1 MSEVA
6 GRAWKWRIPSAS
18 SVSFAYCVLLLVV
31 LACVEWAAEIWLPF
45 TILLFAP
52 PVVFILGFFIL
63 TPLMLWRRKWRH
75 IAMHTICVVVV
86 FTLFMRLRWHRAPV
100 MEKGHITVITHN
112 IGQGD
117 RYAFTEYF
125 PGEEPDVVLLQDAGR
140 ARSAFAKQLPRHR
153 IRANDQFTI
162 LTPHTILRA
171 DIVDAVKWRDRPI
184 AARYELMIDG
194 REIALYN
201 VHMPTPRPSLRGIF
215 SPRVWLE
222 IAGVYSASTEGFP
235 SYRAW
240 IDARVALMRGLV
252 AVIEKEKL
260 PFIVGG
266 DFNMPDHGR
275 MYRIATKGM
284 TDAFATAGNGWG
296 LTFPGTKDSA
306 LAAKLGPWLRI
317 DYLFAGKGWK
327 PVECRTANDPRSQ
340 HRAVF
345 ARFAPAP

>member
-1 MSEVA
+1 MSESA
-6 GRAWKWRIPSAS
+6 GRGGGRQIFSLPNL
-18 SVSFAYCVLLLVV
+18 SFAYCFSLLFVLT
-31 LACVEWAAEIWLPF
+31 CVEWAAESWLPF

-52 PVVFILGFFIL
+52 PVVFISGFFIL
-63 TPLMLWRRKWRH
+63 TPLMLWRRNWRH
-75 IAMHTICVVVV
+75 ITIHAICVAVV
-86 FTLFMRLRWHRAPV
+86 FTLFMRLRWHQAPV
-100 MEKGHITVITHN
+100 LEKGHITVITHN

-117 RYAFTEYF
+117 RNAFTGYF
-125 PGEEPDVVLLQDAGR
+125 PSEEPDVVLLQDAGR
-140 ARSAFAKQLPRHR
+140 ARSALAKQLPKHR
-153 IRANDQFTI
+153 IRVNDQFTI

-171 DIVDAVKWRDRPI
+171 DIVDTVKWRERPV
-184 AARYELMIDG
+184 AARYELMING
-194 REIALYN
+194 REIAFYN
-201 VHMPTPRPSLRGIF
+201 VHMPTPRPSLRGIL

-222 IAGVYSASTEGFP
+222 IVGIRSASTEGFP

-240 IDARVALMRGLV
+240 IDARIALLTALV
-252 AVIEKEKL
+252 SEIEKEKL

-284 TDAFATAGNGWG
+284 TDAFAAAGNGWG
-296 LTFPGTKDSA
+296 LTFPGGKDSA
-306 LAAKLGPWLRI
+306 LAAMLGPWLRI

-345 ARFAPAP
+345 GRFAPAP